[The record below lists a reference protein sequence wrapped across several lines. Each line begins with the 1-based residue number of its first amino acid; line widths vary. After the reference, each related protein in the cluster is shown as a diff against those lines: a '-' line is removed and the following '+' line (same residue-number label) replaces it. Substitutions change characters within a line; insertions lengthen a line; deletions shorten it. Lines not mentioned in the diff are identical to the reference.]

1 MARHP
6 HPSWLRRTM
15 EGHMAIAKIIEI
27 TASSGSGI
35 EDAVR
40 SGIAKAS
47 ETVKRIETAWVK
59 DTNVVV
65 RDGKVSE
72 WRVRL
77 KITFL
82 VD

>member
-1 MARHP
+1 
-6 HPSWLRRTM
+6 
-15 EGHMAIAKIIEI
+15 MAIAKIIEI
-27 TASSGSGI
+27 TASSSSGI
-35 EDAVR
+35 ENAVR

-47 ETVKRIETAWVK
+47 ETVKRIETAWIK
-59 DTNVVV
+59 DTNVVL

>member
-1 MARHP
+1 
-6 HPSWLRRTM
+6 
-15 EGHMAIAKIIEI
+15 MAIAKIIEI
-27 TASSGSGI
+27 TASSKSGI

-47 ETVKRIETAWVK
+47 ETVKGIETAWVK

-65 RDGKVSE
+65 RDGKVAE

>member
-1 MARHP
+1 
-6 HPSWLRRTM
+6 
-15 EGHMAIAKIIEI
+15 MAIAKIIEV
-27 TASSGSGI
+27 TASSNSGI
-35 EDAVR
+35 EEAVR
-40 SGIAKAS
+40 NGVTKAS
-47 ETVKRIETAWVK
+47 ETVKRIESAWVK

>member
-1 MARHP
+1 MR
-6 HPSWLRRTM
+6 
-15 EGHMAIAKIIEI
+15 EGQMAIAKIIEV
-27 TASSGSGI
+27 TASSNSGI

-47 ETVKRIETAWVK
+47 ETVKRIESAWVK

>member
-1 MARHP
+1 M
-6 HPSWLRRTM
+6 
-15 EGHMAIAKIIEI
+15 
-27 TASSGSGI
+27 
-35 EDAVR
+35 
-40 SGIAKAS
+40 
-47 ETVKRIETAWVK
+47 ETAWVK

-65 RDGKVSE
+65 RDGKVVE

>member
-1 MARHP
+1 
-6 HPSWLRRTM
+6 
-15 EGHMAIAKIIEI
+15 MAIAKIIEV
-27 TASSGSGI
+27 TASSNSGI
-35 EDAVR
+35 EEAVR
-40 SGIAKAS
+40 NGITKAS
-47 ETVKRIETAWVK
+47 ETVKRIESAWVK

>member
-1 MARHP
+1 
-6 HPSWLRRTM
+6 
-15 EGHMAIAKIIEI
+15 MAIAKIIEV
-27 TASSGSGI
+27 TASSNSGI
-35 EDAVR
+35 EEAVR
-40 SGIAKAS
+40 NGITKAS
-47 ETVKRIETAWVK
+47 ETVKRIESAWVK

-82 VD
+82 GD

>member
-1 MARHP
+1 
-6 HPSWLRRTM
+6 
-15 EGHMAIAKIIEI
+15 MAIAKIIEI
-27 TASSGSGI
+27 TASSSSGI

-47 ETVKRIETAWVK
+47 ETVKRIETAWIK
-59 DTNVVV
+59 DTNVVL

>member
-1 MARHP
+1 V
-6 HPSWLRRTM
+6 
-15 EGHMAIAKIIEI
+15 
-27 TASSGSGI
+27 TASSNSGI

-40 SGIAKAS
+40 NGITKAS
-47 ETVKRIETAWVK
+47 ETVKRIESAWVK

>member
-27 TASSGSGI
+27 TASSSSGI
-35 EDAVR
+35 ENAVR

-47 ETVKRIETAWVK
+47 ETVKRIETAWIK
-59 DTNVVV
+59 DTNVVL